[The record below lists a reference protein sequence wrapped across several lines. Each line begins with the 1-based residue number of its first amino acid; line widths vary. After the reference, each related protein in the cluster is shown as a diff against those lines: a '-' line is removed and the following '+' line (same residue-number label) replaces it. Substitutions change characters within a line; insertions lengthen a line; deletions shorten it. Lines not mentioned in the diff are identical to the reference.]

1 MSAVATLHLVLDL
14 IGTFAFGLN
23 GALTA
28 VRTARV
34 DIVGVVTLGMIT
46 ALGGGII
53 RDMLLDDLPP
63 ATFRDWRYL
72 VTAAAGAL
80 IAFALGRHLHRLAG
94 LITVLDT
101 VGLSVFAVS
110 GANKV
115 LEFDIGVGRAV
126 ILGTITA
133 VGGGTLRDVLIGQ
146 IPHRAAH
153 RVLRR
158 SRPRGGHRDGRR
170 QRLRRPRTGSGDRRG
185 RGLLPYP
192 DVGAP
197 LSHRCAASARN
208 VRAVGAF
215 GAEVTFRC
223 SPFARRANRGHTL
236 AAGGFR
242 ATRCDERCAAIQT
255 LSGGNTP

>member
-72 VTAAAGAL
+72 VTAAVGAL

-110 GANKV
+110 GANKA
-115 LEFDIGVGRAV
+115 LEFDIGVGQAV

-146 IPHRAAH
+146 IPT
-153 RVLRR
+153 VLR
-158 SRPRGGHRDGRR
+158 
-170 QRLRRPRTGSGDRRG
+170 TGFYAVPA
-185 RGLLPYP
+185 L
-192 DVGAP
+192 VGATVTV
-197 LSHRCAASARN
+197 AASGFG
-208 VRAVGAF
+208 VHGLAVAI
-215 GAEVTFRC
+215 
-223 SPFARRANRGHTL
+223 
-236 AAGGFR
+236 AAAAVCFLIRMLGLRFHIDAPHPPG
-242 ATRCDERCAAIQT
+242 TSGQSEPSERK
-255 LSGGNTP
+255 